1 MNILFV
7 SPEIPYPPI
16 GGHYLRT
23 YNVLKLL
30 SENHRIFFIGF
41 VKDKEELEFK
51 KDFKKLCES
60 FDVFFIQEDDFSF
73 RFWLKVIRNLLSPYP
88 YIKHKYYN
96 KNASR
101 RIREI
106 LSEGQIDLV
115 HLDMLPMSTYYSD
128 LNSTPTILTN
138 HNVESVRLHRWIQ
151 VEKNIF
157 IKSFLAYQYIKLR
170 SYEKKMCPKFDKC
183 VTVSSEDEKV
193 LKKLCKS
200 DNFAVIPNG
209 VDIEYFKPLEGPIVP
224 NRLIWV
230 GGMSGPYNSDAVDYF
245 LDEILPLIRAK
256 KPEVEVDFVGGYPT
270 KKLKQQELKN
280 SHIKLHGF
288 VDDTRPL
295 VQKAAVFIAPIRS
308 GSGTKI
314 KVLNAMSL
322 AKPVVTT
329 SVGAEGISV
338 EADKNIIIADDPK
351 VFAEKTIYLLN
362 NQHIANEMGMAGR
375 KIIEKYYDWNVI
387 KENMEQLYN
396 EVKLLR
402 FQ

>member
-1 MNILFV
+1 LFV

>member
-1 MNILFV
+1 
-7 SPEIPYPPI
+7 
-16 GGHYLRT
+16 
-23 YNVLKLL
+23 LKLL

>member
-1 MNILFV
+1 MNILVV

-23 YNVLKLL
+23 YNILKLL

-41 VKDKEELEFK
+41 VKDEEELEWK
-51 KDFKKLCES
+51 KDFKKLCDS
-60 FDVFFIQEDDFSF
+60 FDIFFIQDDDFSF
-73 RFWLKVIRNLLSPYP
+73 RFCLKVIRNLLSPFP

-115 HLDMLPMSTYYSD
+115 HLDMLPMATYYSV
-128 LNSTPTILTN
+128 LNSVPTILTN
-138 HNVESVRLHRWIQ
+138 HNVESVRLYRWMQ
-151 VEKNIF
+151 LEKNIF
-157 IKSFLAYQYIKLR
+157 IKLFLAYQHIKLR

-183 VTVSSEDEKV
+183 ITVSPEDEKV

-209 VDIEYFKPLEGPIVP
+209 VDIEYFKPLEGPIIP

-230 GGMSGPYNSDAVDYF
+230 GGMGGPYNSDAVDYF

-256 KPEVEVDFVGGYPT
+256 KPEVEVDFVGDSPT
-270 KKLKQQELKN
+270 KKLKRQELKN
-280 SHIKLHGF
+280 SHIKVHGF
-288 VDDTRPL
+288 VDDTRPF

-314 KVLNAMSL
+314 KVLNAM
-322 AKPVVTT
+322 AMGKPVVTT
-329 SVGAEGISV
+329 SIGAEGIYV
-338 EADKNIIIADDPK
+338 EVDRNIMIADDPK
-351 VFAEKTIYLLN
+351 TFAEKTVYLLN
-362 NQHIANEMGMAGR
+362 NKHIADQIGMAGR
-375 KIIEKYYDWNVI
+375 KVIEKYYDWNVI
-387 KENMEQLYN
+387 KMNMEQLYN
-396 EVKLLR
+396 EIKLLR

>member
-351 VFAEKTIYLLN
+351 VFAEKTVYLLN